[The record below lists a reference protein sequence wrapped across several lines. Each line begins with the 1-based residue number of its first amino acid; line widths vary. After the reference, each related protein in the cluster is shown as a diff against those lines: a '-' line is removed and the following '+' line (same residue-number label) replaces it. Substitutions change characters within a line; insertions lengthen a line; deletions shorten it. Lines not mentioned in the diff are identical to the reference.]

1 MKTVKSR
8 RHVAGL
14 PGALAPRNPLVTQ
27 VLFRNA
33 GAHGGGR
40 KSERQAAARA
50 LRQLIDDR

>member
-1 MKTVKSR
+1 MKTVKSKR
-8 RHVAGL
+8 QFAAL

-50 LRQLIDDR
+50 LRQLIDAR